1 MNRIASSF
9 RSGRATAARAA
20 CVSDLPPES
29 RRVRPVRSGSGR
41 PTAYVRQQLRSTNML
56 TLTDSAVTAI
66 RNLTSQP
73 ELPEDTGLRIM
84 SQSDGGPT
92 FQVTLAE
99 TPVAGDQVIETE
111 GARVFLEPGAAVAL
125 DDKSLDAQVD

>member
-1 MNRIASSF
+1 
-9 RSGRATAARAA
+9 
-20 CVSDLPPES
+20 
-29 RRVRPVRSGSGR
+29 
-41 PTAYVRQQLRSTNML
+41 ML

-66 RNLTSQP
+66 RTLTSQP

-84 SQSDGGPT
+84 SQDDGAPA

-99 TPVAGDQVIETE
+99 SPVAGDQVIEAS

-125 DDKSLDAQVD
+125 DDKALDAQVDDQGTVAFTLADQTT